1 MALHPTVKKT
11 IILSGKIA
19 APLAVT
25 FATVKLGV
33 WGTANDSLPL
43 TNRVRAVL
51 PDASALVDKLP
62 SLGSYG
68 AAVKSAWN
76 SGVGATTGAI
86 VAVPRAI
93 GRGFTSIK
101 ESVFGRND

>member
-1 MALHPTVKKT
+1 MALHPTVKKAV
-11 IILSGKIA
+11 ILTGKIG
-19 APLAVT
+19 APLAIT
-25 FATVKLGV
+25 YCSIKLGV

-51 PDASALVDKLP
+51 PDASAVVDKLP

-101 ESVFGRND
+101 ESVLGKKD

>member
-11 IILSGKIA
+11 IILGGKIA

-43 TNRVRAVL
+43 TNRV
-51 PDASALVDKLP
+51 
-62 SLGSYG
+62 SLFVICYSDSDDDPCVIPGS
-68 AAVKSAWN
+68 V
-76 SGVGATTGAI
+76 V
-86 VAVPRAI
+86 V
-93 GRGFTSIK
+93 
-101 ESVFGRND
+101 